1 MAPPSYTDYV
11 KILAFYKMNIPKS
24 KRRAKLD
31 AEAIL
36 GRKLCRCIKSVTKS
50 KRKYREGAAI
60 AICRKSVLQR
70 KGVSNNRFTCK
81 KRYSLLPGKNGDIL
95 KKIVPRVTPKKTTR
109 RNVRTTEPKNV

>member
-36 GRKLCRCIKSVTKS
+36 GRKLCRCIKKVKKS
-50 KRKYREGAAI
+50 KHTIFEIKHVIHWSYFFKHLNFLSFFRLKNSGHSSQMSNFCREKI
-60 AICRKSVLQR
+60 KVN
-70 KGVSNNRFTCK
+70 VS
-81 KRYSLLPGKNGDIL
+81 
-95 KKIVPRVTPKKTTR
+95 
-109 RNVRTTEPKNV
+109 